1 MPTIILDE
9 KLGIDRNKM
18 INYLDLNGTPA
29 RPFFYPVSSCPE
41 FEKISNN
48 ILSIQLGKNGIN
60 LPSYFDMT
68 NEDIK
73 QVSSNIIR
81 YLNNDR

>member
-1 MPTIILDE
+1 MKFIEVL
-9 KLGIDRNKM
+9 
-18 INYLDLNGTPA
+18 TPA

-41 FEKISNN
+41 FEKLSNN
-48 ILSIQLGKNGIN
+48 TSSIHLGKNGIK

-73 QVSSNIIR
+73 KVSSNIIK
-81 YLNNDR
+81 YLSNEK